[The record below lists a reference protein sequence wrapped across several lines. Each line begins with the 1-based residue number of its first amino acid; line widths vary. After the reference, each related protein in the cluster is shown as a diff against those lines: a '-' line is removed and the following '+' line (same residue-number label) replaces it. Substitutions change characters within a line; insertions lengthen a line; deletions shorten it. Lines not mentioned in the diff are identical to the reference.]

1 MANIKKIIATTHPSD
16 TLYFMVRRA
25 SDGYYMEGLG
35 GYAGSFVQTPTSPY
49 TPILEDSVMKGT
61 YIASENRSVW
71 QTDFYEV
78 VVYKQLGS
86 LPVPSTDVLV
96 ASRGIVVANDV
107 IQDPN

>member
-16 TLYFMVRRA
+16 LLYFMVRRQ

-49 TPILEDSVMKGT
+49 TPMSEDAVMKGT
-61 YIASENRSVW
+61 YIVGENRSVW

-78 VVYKQLGS
+78 MVYKQLGT
-86 LPVPSTDVLV
+86 LPVPATDVFV
-96 ASRGIVVANDV
+96 ASRGMVVTNDV
-107 IQDPN
+107 IIDPN